1 MKINVESHVHLE
13 LKFETKSELFA
24 VMNSLIPDNIDCPD
38 GLVVEM
44 YDKHNCLVFDISCK
58 REIFVIM
65 RYSRRNSEAHCNGK
79 TGNFQC
85 LMPSS

>member
-13 LKFETKSELFA
+13 LKFETKSVLFA

-58 REIFVIM
+58 RETFVIM
-65 RYSRRNSEAHCNGK
+65 STVDEILRHIVMAKQVISDA
-79 TGNFQC
+79 
-85 LMPSS
+85 

>member
-1 MKINVESHVHLE
+1 LKINVESHVHLE

-65 RYSRRNSEAHCNGK
+65 STVDEILRHIVMAKQVISNA
-79 TGNFQC
+79 
-85 LMPSS
+85 

>member
-24 VMNSLIPDNIDCPD
+24 VMNSIIPDNIDCPD

-65 RYSRRNSEAHCNGK
+65 STVDEILRHIVMAKQVISNA
-79 TGNFQC
+79 
-85 LMPSS
+85 

>member
-1 MKINVESHVHLE
+1 LKINVESHVHLE

-24 VMNSLIPDNIDCPD
+24 IMNSLIPDNIDCPD

-44 YDKHNCLVFDISCK
+44 YDKNNCLVFDISSK

-65 RYSRRNSEAHCNGK
+65 STVDEILRHIVMAKQVISNA
-79 TGNFQC
+79 
-85 LMPSS
+85 

>member
-1 MKINVESHVHLE
+1 LKINVESHVHLE

-24 VMNSLIPDNIDCPD
+24 VMNSIIPDNIDCPD

-65 RYSRRNSEAHCNGK
+65 STVDEILRHIVMAKQVISNA
-79 TGNFQC
+79 
-85 LMPSS
+85 

>member
-24 VMNSLIPDNIDCPD
+24 IMNSLIPDNIDCPD

-44 YDKHNCLVFDISCK
+44 YDKNNCLVFDISCK

-65 RYSRRNSEAHCNGK
+65 STVDEILRHIVMAKQVISNA
-79 TGNFQC
+79 
-85 LMPSS
+85 

>member
-58 REIFVIM
+58 REIFVIISTVDEILRHIVM
-65 RYSRRNSEAHCNGK
+65 AKQVISNA
-79 TGNFQC
+79 
-85 LMPSS
+85 

>member
-24 VMNSLIPDNIDCPD
+24 IMNSLIPDNIDCPD

-65 RYSRRNSEAHCNGK
+65 STVDEILRHIVMAKQVISNA
-79 TGNFQC
+79 
-85 LMPSS
+85 

>member
-65 RYSRRNSEAHCNGK
+65 STVDEILRHIVMAKQVISNA
-79 TGNFQC
+79 
-85 LMPSS
+85 

>member
-1 MKINVESHVHLE
+1 LKINVESHVHLE

-65 RYSRRNSEAHCNGK
+65 STVDEILRHVVMAKQVISDA
-79 TGNFQC
+79 
-85 LMPSS
+85 

>member
-1 MKINVESHVHLE
+1 LKVNVESHVHLE

-65 RYSRRNSEAHCNGK
+65 STVDEILRHVVMAKQVISDA
-79 TGNFQC
+79 
-85 LMPSS
+85 

>member
-24 VMNSLIPDNIDCPD
+24 IMNSLIPDNIDCPD

-44 YDKHNCLVFDISCK
+44 YDKNNCLVFDISCK

-65 RYSRRNSEAHCNGK
+65 RTVDEILRHIVMAKQVISNA
-79 TGNFQC
+79 
-85 LMPSS
+85 